1 MSLASEDDIEN
12 FAGDVREELGDRV
25 EKIVLYGSY
34 ARGDYVPGSDVDIAV
49 LVSEKKEDDRKK
61 LFELAEDY
69 RWNQDIFFSPR
80 VFEIDKFKERARSSP
95 GFYSEVNK
103 EGVEI

>member
-1 MSLASEDDIEN
+1 MGLASEEDIEN
-12 FAGDVREELGDRV
+12 FANDVREELEDRV
-25 EKIVLYGSY
+25 EKVVLYGSY

-49 LVSEKKEDDRKK
+49 LVSEKKEDDRKR
-61 LFELAEDY
+61 LFEIAEDY

-80 VFEIDKFKERARSSP
+80 VFEIDKFRERAESGP

-103 EGVEI
+103 EGVEV